1 MPWLWCL
8 QWPTAFTSRTPAF
21 QLLKKGYHYVYIDL
35 HDTRMNPEGIKIA
48 RRFYDMLQGLSFAPK
63 AALSGL
69 SIGGLYAL
77 RWAAEYPETVSA
89 IYLDAPV
96 TTIYSSNPAS
106 LKVYEKTYAL
116 KGKELLKSK
125 YSPNNSCKVIA
136 KAGIPVIAI
145 RHGED
150 QTVPNKTNFDIFAKN
165 FQAAGGKLTVINHKF
180 YGHHPH
186 GLDDPQKLTDF
197 ILKHAE

>member
-1 MPWLWCL
+1 MLWAV
-8 QWPTAFTSRTPAF
+8 P
-21 QLLKKGYHYVYIDL
+21 
-35 HDTRMNPEGIKIA
+35 
-48 RRFYDMLQGLSFAPK
+48 RRSSK
-63 AALSGL
+63 ALSGL

-96 TTIYSSNPAS
+96 TTIYSSKPAFR
-106 LKVYEKTYAL
+106 KVYEKAYNL
-116 KGKELLKSK
+116 KGQELLDSPMA
-125 YSPNNSCKVIA
+125 PNNSCKVIA

-150 QTVPNKTNFDIFAKN
+150 QTVPNKTNFDVFAKN
-165 FQAAGGKLTVINHKF
+165 FQAAGGNLTVINHKF

-186 GLDDPQKLTDF
+186 GLDDPKKLTDF

>member
-8 QWPTAFTSRTPAF
+8 QWPTAFTGRTPAF
-21 QLLKKGYHYVYIDL
+21 QLLEKGYHYVYIDL
-35 HDTRMNPEGIKIA
+35 HNTRMNPEGIQIA

-96 TTIYSSNPAS
+96 TTIYSGKPA
-106 LKVYEKTYAL
+106 LRKVYEKTYNL
-116 KGKELLKSK
+116 EGKELLASPMA
-125 YSPNNSCKVIA
+125 PNNSCKVIA
-136 KAGIPVIAI
+136 KAALPTAEERDNARFAHYLDCEAHTDVW
-145 RHGED
+145 RELF
-150 QTVPNKTNFDIFAKN
+150 KTA
-165 FQAAGGKLTVINHKF
+165 NHTNE
-180 YGHHPH
+180 
-186 GLDDPQKLTDF
+186 LD
-197 ILKHAE
+197 